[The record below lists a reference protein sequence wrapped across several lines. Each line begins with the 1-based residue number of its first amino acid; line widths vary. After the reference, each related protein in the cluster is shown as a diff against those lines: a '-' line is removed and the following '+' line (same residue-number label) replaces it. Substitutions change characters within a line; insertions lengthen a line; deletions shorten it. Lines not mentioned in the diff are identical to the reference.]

1 MADQRTSSS
10 SSSRR
15 AKTGDDVVG
24 QFIIGSEIGKGSFA
38 QVYSG
43 KHKVCCLPPSLVYVN
58 WPFAH
63 CSVLSYWVKQKAI
76 SSIVSLGSC
85 TTCWFL
91 VMSHCY

>member
-1 MADQRTSSS
+1 MADQRTTSS

-43 KHKVCCLPPSLVYVN
+43 KHKVCYLLPFVVYTN
-58 WPFAH
+58 WAFAH
-63 CSVLSYWVKQKAI
+63 YSTLSHWVMRRVVSSV
-76 SSIVSLGSC
+76 SC
-85 TTCWFL
+85 GCVTCWFL
-91 VMSHCY
+91 